1 MLDYLA
7 VGPDVFERRTQSLKE
22 PRPEMAWLCSRERLQ
37 PYETLEGLLLTR
49 KRGQKMRTRDL
60 WRKEAITSPETK
72 TRVRSRSLDPIDSIG
87 WLLSITVGHIL
98 PGEGIT

>member
-60 WRKEAITSPETK
+60 WRKEAIPSPESWN
-72 TRVRSRSLDPIDSIG
+72 VREHQNQKHAYGHEALIPLI
-87 WLLSITVGHIL
+87 LLVGSYR
-98 PGEGIT
+98 